1 MDLLYDLLYEYVIR
15 FLLLAWA
22 VYWLLSASKVKA
34 TAREESIASSAAH
47 LVPMFVAILLLFAP
61 SSLPWGFLG
70 ERMLPG
76 GPATHWIGAA
86 VVAAG
91 LAFTVWARV
100 HLGKNWSGTV
110 TVKSDHELIRSGPYR
125 FVRHPIYSGALLAV
139 AGTAIARGE
148 WRGLLAV
155 LILFATLWWKLQL
168 EERWMGEAFGEDYA
182 KYRSE
187 VSALIPFVI

>member
-1 MDLLYDLLYEYVIR
+1 MDLLYHYVIP
-15 FLLLAWA
+15 FLWLACS

-34 TAREESIASSAAH
+34 TAREESIASRSAH
-47 LVPMFVAILLLFAP
+47 LVPMTVAILLLFAP
-61 SSLPWGFLG
+61 RSLPWGVLG
-70 ERMLPG
+70 ERMFPG

-91 LAFTVWARV
+91 LAFAVWART

-110 TVKSDHELIRSGPYR
+110 TLKSDHELIRSGPYH
-125 FVRHPIYSGALLAV
+125 FVRHPIYSGGLLAM
-139 AGTAIARGE
+139 AGTVVARGE

-155 LILFATLWWKLQL
+155 LIMFAVVWRKLQH

-187 VSALIPFVI
+187 VYALIPFVL